1 MATTSTSSLRLAGS
15 NNAPGAMLAAPS
27 VPKRMFA
34 IVCFPGPQRPRPSA
48 LRHVARNPFAHY
60 GSDLRAFV
68 GGRSVEALIGS
79 IIQAASRQRLETLH
93 HLANHV
99 GAPLA
104 SALYRRPLVASN
116 LAGAFPEATDAH
128 RQALAAGFY
137 QAFAQVCVEV
147 LRVRHMSPAELRQ
160 RVNFTGTAPLN
171 DGGLLLMA
179 HHGNLVWAVS
189 ALAGELEAP
198 VSVVYKLPHLAA
210 MRELLQ
216 AIAKRFNV
224 DPVPVKELRQR
235 LVATRQQ
242 TRVWTLVADQ
252 RPGEGC
258 HDTRLCGRRTAFHLG
273 RSASPER

>member
-1 MATTSTSSLRLAGS
+1 M
-15 NNAPGAMLAAPS
+15 
-27 VPKRMFA
+27 
-34 IVCFPGPQRPRPSA
+34 IGP
-48 LRHVARNPFAHY
+48 
-60 GSDLRAFV
+60 
-68 GGRSVEALIGS
+68 
-79 IIQAASRQRLETLH
+79 IIQAASRQRLQALH
-93 HLANHV
+93 LLANHV

-104 SALYRRPLVASN
+104 SVLYRRPLVDSN
-116 LAGAFPEATDAH
+116 LAGAFPDATDA
-128 RQALAAGFY
+128 RREALATGFY

-160 RVNFTGTAPLN
+160 RVTFAGTAPLN

-179 HHGNLVWAVS
+179 HHGNLVWAVT
-189 ALAGELEAP
+189 ALAGELEVP

-216 AIAKRFNV
+216 AIAMRFNV

-258 HDTRLCGRRTAFHLG
+258 HATRLCGRRTAFHLG
-273 RSASPER
+273 PERIARALKLPVYYLSCRRSTPGTYHCIVDRIAEPPFGASGSVVEAYAAKVQADIDHAPADWLWSHDRWRAQSP